1 MAKLSNKQI
10 QLFDLIKTYS
20 DNDIGWLTMD
30 DIKKKVNFETLN
42 EAVQNI
48 SELVKMWY
56 IDEDYNIIKEIWDNN
71 FFSLPFYW
79 FAQCGNYG
87 KEILSHY
94 PREKF
99 TIHRDLVP
107 NGDVQKFFIVRAKW
121 DSMEPFIESW
131 DNILVQQQPSYN
143 DESDLLLVIHNN
155 KPKIKK
161 VKKINGDTFLVSL
174 NKSHNDI
181 ELEEY
186 SDDMNILWV
195 VRKNLW
201 NIASAKLVE

>member
-1 MAKLSNKQI
+1 MAQLSNKQI
-10 QLFDLIKTYS
+10 QLLDIIKIYS
-20 DNDIGWLTMD
+20 DNDIWWLTID
-30 DIKKKVNFETLN
+30 EIKKKGSFESLN
-42 EAVQNI
+42 ETVQTI
-48 SELVKMWY
+48 SELVNMWY
-56 IDEDYNIIKEIWDNN
+56 IDEDYNVIKEIWDDS
-71 FFSLPFYW
+71 FFHLPFYG

-107 NGDVQKFFIVRAKW
+107 NWDVQKFFIVRAKW

-131 DNILVQQQPSYN
+131 DNILVQQQPSYS

-161 VKKINGDTFLVSL
+161 IKKVNWNTFLVSL
-174 NKSHNDI
+174 NKDHNDI

-201 NIASAKLVE
+201 NLKSASLVH

>member
-1 MAKLSNKQI
+1 MTKLSNKQI

-42 EAVQNI
+42 EAIQNI

-94 PREKF
+94 PIEKF

-107 NGDVQKFFIVRAKW
+107 NGDVQKFFIVIAKL

-161 VKKINGDTFLVSL
+161 VKKINGDTFLV
-174 NKSHNDI
+174 
-181 ELEEY
+181 
-186 SDDMNILWV
+186 
-195 VRKNLW
+195 
-201 NIASAKLVE
+201 